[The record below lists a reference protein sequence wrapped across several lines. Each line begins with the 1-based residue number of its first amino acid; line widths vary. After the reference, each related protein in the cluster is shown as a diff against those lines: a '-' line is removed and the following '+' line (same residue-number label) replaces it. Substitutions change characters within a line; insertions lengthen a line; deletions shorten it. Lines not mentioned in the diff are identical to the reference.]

1 MHMPATTQD
10 PWTPLVLAFKRKCM
24 DEISA
29 NFHTNPNELVGLFF
43 DKYLEA
49 GTPHPFR
56 HWNAVTWMMLEMQ
69 IGETLGANGEQ
80 DTLWLRHART
90 LPMISVF
97 GLGDGVT
104 MSDCCGMLLGLQR
117 KRNYTEIPQEGW
129 DKYWTVHEEM
139 VQAAML
145 RYPGWRT
152 VVPVGMMAAAQDIAR
167 LSKAL
172 DAVCN
177 DCADV
182 VVAHPRY
189 SYHLQ
194 TLEELM

>member
-1 MHMPATTQD
+1 MSSIED
-10 PWTPLVLAFKRKCM
+10 PWSPLVLNFKRQCIE
-24 DEISA
+24 EIET
-29 NFHTNPNELVGLFF
+29 NFHTDAHRLLGLFF
-43 DKYLEA
+43 DKFLEA

-56 HWNAVTWMMLEMQ
+56 LWNAVTWMMLEMRV
-69 IGETLGANGEQ
+69 GETVGSHGGQ

-90 LPMISVF
+90 LPDVGVF
-97 GLGDGVT
+97 SLGEGV
-104 MSDCCGMLLGLQR
+104 MSADCCGMLLGLQR
-117 KRNYTEIPQEGW
+117 KRNYTAVPQEGW
-129 DKYWTVHEEM
+129 DKYWTIHEEM
-139 VQAAML
+139 VQAGML
-145 RYPGWRT
+145 RYPAWRA

-182 VVAHPRY
+182 VVGHPRY

-194 TLEELM
+194 ALEGRD